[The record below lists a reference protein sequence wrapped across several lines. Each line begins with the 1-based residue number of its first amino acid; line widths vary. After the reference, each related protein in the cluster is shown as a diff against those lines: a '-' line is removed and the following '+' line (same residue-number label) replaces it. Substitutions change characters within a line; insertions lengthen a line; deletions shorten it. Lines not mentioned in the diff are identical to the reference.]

1 MARKLSKTARK
12 KQIIENL
19 EHTMSMGGN
28 SLNIETLKKI
38 LEQVKTDTF
47 VSKYTTRAK
56 RRPIKKKEE
65 STDENS

>member
-19 EHTMSMGGN
+19 EHTISMGGN
-28 SLNIETLKKI
+28 PLNIETLKKI
-38 LEQVKTDTF
+38 LEQIKDDTF

>member
-1 MARKLSKTARK
+1 MSKKESPARK

-19 EHTMSMGGN
+19 EHTISMGGN

>member
-19 EHTMSMGGN
+19 EHTISMGGN
-28 SLNIETLKKI
+28 SLNIETLKNI
-38 LEQVKTDTF
+38 LEQVKNDTF